1 MPDMKVGSISGI
13 GLGTAPL
20 AFNDVDL
27 DRGVRVVL
35 DAVDAGIR
43 LIDTALAYTHA
54 DAESFAESLV
64 AEALA
69 HRPDVDVLVA
79 TKGGHYRDGEDF
91 PVDGSPE
98 ALRRDC
104 DISLRT
110 LGVERIGLYQLHHV
124 DPQVPLAES
133 VGTLA
138 ELQREG
144 KVDEIGLSNVSVSQL
159 ESVRSIAPI
168 ASVQNRLSFA
178 RFEDHAMVRHCE
190 EIGARYLA
198 YSPLASV
205 QSGVVD
211 ERAEVAA
218 RYGVSV
224 QRLTLAWLRSL
235 SPAMVPLVGA
245 TRSASILDSVASAQL
260 ELSPDDAAALTTAA
274 RR

>member
-1 MPDMKVGSISGI
+1 MRDVTVGSITGI

-20 AFNDVDL
+20 AFNDVDQEG
-27 DRGVRVVL
+27 GVRVVL
-35 DAVDAGIR
+35 DAVDAGIQ

-54 DAESFAESLV
+54 DVESFAESLV
-64 AEALA
+64 AVALA
-69 HRPDVDVLVA
+69 HRPEADVLVA
-79 TKGGHYRDGEDF
+79 TKGGHYRAGADF

-124 DPQVPLAES
+124 DPRVPLAES
-133 VGTLA
+133 VGALA
-138 ELQREG
+138 ELRQEG
-144 KVDEIGLSNVSVSQL
+144 KIGEIGLSNVSIAQL
-159 ESVRSIAPI
+159 ESVRPIAPV

-178 RFEDHAMVRHCE
+178 HFEDHAMVRHCE
-190 EIGARYLA
+190 EIGVRYLA

-205 QSGVVD
+205 PAGALD

-235 SPAMVPLVGA
+235 SPAVVPLVGA

-260 ELSPDDAAALTTAA
+260 ALSPDDAAALTAAA